1 MRRWAI
7 LAATVLMLLA
17 GCTASSGRPNASG
30 HAASSAPADTSG
42 SVAASKSASASQS
55 AGAAGL
61 HVVST
66 VASGL
71 SAPWGLAFLPDGAA
85 LLSERDS
92 GDIVKIAAGTTSNGS
107 LAPVGTVPG
116 VVPGGEAGLLGLAV
130 APTFE
135 ADRWLY
141 AYLTTAEDNRIV
153 RMQLGAGD
161 VGLGP
166 PQVLVQGIAKAAN
179 HDGGRLVFGPDGKLY
194 AGVGDAGDRPNAQ
207 VPTSLNGKILRINPD
222 GTPPADNPDPTSLV
236 YSAGHRNVQGLAFDS
251 TGRLWASEFGQD
263 TWDELN
269 IITAGGNYGWPTVEG
284 IAHQAGFIDP
294 VAQWATKDASPS
306 GLAIVGDDVLMAAL
320 RGERLWII
328 PMEGISA
335 TSGGGAG
342 TPVAALIG
350 EYGRLRTVA
359 QAPDGSVWLIT
370 SNTDGRGDPAK
381 DDDRIL
387 RLTD

>member
-1 MRRWAI
+1 MRTWAI
-7 LAATVLMLLA
+7 MAATVLALA
-17 GCTASSGRPNASG
+17 GCTASSGQPQISGRPQASG
-30 HAASSAPADTSG
+30 
-42 SVAASKSASASQS
+42 S
-55 AGAAGL
+55 AGASGNDGATGL

-71 SAPWGLAFLPDGAA
+71 TAPWGLAFLPDGVA
-85 LLSERDS
+85 LVSERDS

-107 LAPVGTVPG
+107 PMAVGTVPG

-130 APTFE
+130 APTFS

-141 AYLTTAEDNRIV
+141 AYLSTATDNRIV

-166 PQVLVQGIAKAAN
+166 PQVLVQGITKAAN

-194 AGVGDAGDRPNAQ
+194 VGVGDAGDRPNAQ
-207 VPTSLNGKILRINPD
+207 DPTSLNGKILRVNPD

-251 TGRLWASEFGQD
+251 AGRLWASEFGQD

-269 IITAGGNYGWPTVEG
+269 VISAGGNYGWPTVEG
-284 IAHQAGFIDP
+284 IAHRDGFIDP

-306 GLAIVGDDVLMAAL
+306 GIAIVGNDVLMAAL
-320 RGERLWII
+320 RGERLWVI
-328 PMEGISA
+328 PMNGN
-335 TSGGGAG
+335 GVG

-350 EYGRLRTVA
+350 ECGRLRTVSV
-359 QAPDGSVWLIT
+359 APDGSIWLMT
-370 SNTDGRGDPAK
+370 SNTDGRGDPANG
-381 DDDRIL
+381 DDRIL